1 MMTKKA
7 ISERSTGMLLLLL
20 LLVGLNGL
28 EAVRS
33 SHSFETR
40 CKEEKIFV
48 EISGRVPRP
57 GVYGFKA
64 LPTLGRLLSR
74 SGRAAEAGRNGK
86 LPDLVYPSGTRVMI
100 QERSGK
106 LVALETQ
113 MTAFHKMTLS
123 IPISLNQASAE
134 DLTALSGIG
143 PKTADSIVQE
153 RVKRGGFEHLDD
165 LLSVRGI
172 GKKRLR
178 QIRPLLKL

>member
-7 ISERSTGMLLLLL
+7 ISERSTGILLFLL

-40 CKEEKIFV
+40 CEEEKIFV

-64 LPTLGRLLSR
+64 PPTLGQLLSR
-74 SGRAAEAGRNGK
+74 SGRTAEAKRNGR
-86 LPDLVYPSGTRVMI
+86 PPYPVYPSGTRVLI
-100 QERSGK
+100 QECSGK
-106 LVALETQ
+106 LVALETR
-113 MTAFHKMTLS
+113 MSAFHKMTLS
-123 IPISLNQASAE
+123 IPISLNQASSE
-134 DLTALSGIG
+134 ELTAIPGIG
-143 PKTADSIVQE
+143 PKTADSIVRE
-153 RVKRGGFEHLDD
+153 RLKRGRFEQLDD

-172 GKKRLR
+172 GEKRLR